1 MGDPTVPGVGVVAAS
16 TGPILAIGA
25 ITLANR
31 VVFNDEPMDWK
42 VPIGTAIAAVLFSG
56 AERAVGQAAT
66 AMAYLALVTV
76 VFARLDSSVPSPAE
90 SALRW
95 FNER

>member
-1 MGDPTVPGVGVVAAS
+1 MAES

-25 ITLANR
+25 ITVANR
-31 VVFNDEPMDWK
+31 TVFNDEAMDWK

-56 AERAVGQAAT
+56 AERAVGRSAVYLS
-66 AMAYLALVTV
+66 YLALVTV
-76 VFARLDSSVPSPAE
+76 VFARVDPSVPSPAE

>member
-1 MGDPTVPGVGVVAAS
+1 MADS
-16 TGPILAIGA
+16 TGPVLAIGA
-25 ITLANR
+25 LTVANR
-31 VVFNDEPMDWK
+31 VVFNDQPMDWK

-56 AERAVGQAAT
+56 AERAVGPT
-66 AMAYLALVTV
+66 AVRLAYLALITV
-76 VFARLDSSVPSPAE
+76 VFVRVDPKVPSPAE

>member
-1 MGDPTVPGVGVVAAS
+1 MAES

-31 VVFNDEPMDWK
+31 VVFNGHPMNWK
-42 VPIGTAIAAVLFSG
+42 VPIGTTIAAVLFAG
-56 AERAVGQAAT
+56 AERAVGRSAV

-76 VFARLDSSVPSPAE
+76 VFARVDPSVPSPAE

-95 FNER
+95 FEER

>member
-1 MGDPTVPGVGVVAAS
+1 MMADS

-25 ITLANR
+25 MTVANR
-31 VVFNDEPMDWK
+31 TVFNDQPMDWK
-42 VPIGTAIAAVLFSG
+42 VPIGTAIAAVLFAG
-56 AERAVGQAAT
+56 AERAVGRSAVYV
-66 AMAYLALVTV
+66 AYLALITV
-76 VFARLDSSVPSPAE
+76 ALARVDPKVPSPAE